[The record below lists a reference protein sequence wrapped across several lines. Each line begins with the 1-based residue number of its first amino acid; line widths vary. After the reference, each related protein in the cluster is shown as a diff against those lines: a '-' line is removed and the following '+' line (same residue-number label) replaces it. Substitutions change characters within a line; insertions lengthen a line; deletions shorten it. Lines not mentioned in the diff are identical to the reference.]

1 MPVLFKMWGLLR
13 RRLGALSWGFI
24 LGAFVLHLLASASLM
39 AMAGEDHLLK
49 DAWTWCY
56 YYITTASSVGYGDLS
71 PQSSLGRGLA
81 AFFVIPGAIGLF
93 ATVLGKVTTAFIN
106 AWRKQKMG
114 NGDYSKLKGH
124 TVVVGWN
131 GQETQRLVGLL
142 GQDVR
147 TDDEG
152 IVLVDATLEENPF
165 IQGQAQFVKVAT
177 LADPDVYARAGLASA
192 ARIIVD
198 ASTDEQT
205 LAAAFAVLA
214 THPGGQVVVNF
225 DQAGTA
231 KLLQTHHPD
240 VECVLPI
247 QVELMVRAAQDSGA
261 SRVIADLVSPYTGMV
276 QFSMTLPKGCPSWT
290 FGGLSAMF
298 KERFDALAVGM
309 ATDARKPRLNPPS
322 AELISGGDVVYYIA
336 ARRLDDTAL
345 TQACAR
351 SPA

>member
-1 MPVLFKMWGLLR
+1 MPVLFKVWSAWR

-24 LGAFVLHLLASASLM
+24 LAAFAMHLLASASLM

-49 DAWTWCY
+49 DAWVWCY

-114 NGDYSKLKGH
+114 SGDYSKLKGH
-124 TVVVGWN
+124 TVIVGWN
-131 GQETQRLVGLL
+131 GNETLRLVALL

-152 IVLVDATLEENPF
+152 IVLVDATLEETPF
-165 IQGQAQFVKVAT
+165 AQGQAQFVNIAS
-177 LADPDVYARAGLASA
+177 LADPQAYGRAGLAGA

-214 THPGGQVVVNF
+214 SRPSGQVVVNF

-231 KLLQTHHPD
+231 KLLQTHHPE

-261 SRVIADLVSPYTGMV
+261 SRVIADLVSPNTGMV
-276 QFSMTLPKGCPSWT
+276 QFSMTLPKTCQPWT
-290 FGGLSAMF
+290 FGALSALF

-309 ATDARKPRLNPPS
+309 AQDARQPRLNPPS
-322 AELISGGDVVYYIA
+322 SQEVRGGDIVYYIA
-336 ARRLDDTAL
+336 AQRLDDAAL
-345 TQACAR
+345 AKACTKA
-351 SPA
+351 

>member
-1 MPVLFKMWGLLR
+1 MPVLFKMWGVLR
-13 RRLGALSWGFI
+13 RRLNALSWGFI
-24 LGAFVLHLLASASLM
+24 LAAFAMHLLASASLM

-49 DAWTWCY
+49 DAWIWSY

-81 AFFVIPGAIGLF
+81 AFFIIPGAIGLF

-114 NGDYSKLKGH
+114 TGDYSKLKGH

-131 GQETQRLVGLL
+131 GNETLRLVGLL

-152 IVLVDATLEENPF
+152 IVLVDATLEETPF
-165 IQGQAQFVKVAT
+165 DRGQAQFVKVAT
-177 LADPDVYARAGLASA
+177 LADPEAYVRAGLGGA

-214 THPGGQVVVNF
+214 NRPSAQVVVNF

-231 KLLQTHHPD
+231 KLLQTHYPD

-261 SRVIADLVSPYTGMV
+261 SRVIADLVSPNTGMV
-276 QFSMTLPKGCPSWT
+276 QFSMTLPQTCPSWT
-290 FGGLSAMF
+290 FGALSALF
-298 KERFDALAVGM
+298 KERFDALVVGM
-309 ATDARKPRLNPPS
+309 AQDARTPRLNPPS
-322 AELISGGDVVYYIA
+322 AETVSGGDIVYYIA
-336 ARRLDDTAL
+336 AQRLDEAAL
-345 TQACAR
+345 ARACSKA
-351 SPA
+351 